1 MDDPPGEDLPPISSP
16 RTQSHRAS
24 VGAASHS
31 TTFENHQSPRQ
42 RVPRSLPPWIDSF
55 ESENGLSTEEQLRLL
70 NLPSRAHAAQHNYG
84 PSDTER
90 RVSRDGFV
98 DIGLDPVPSHG
109 TTSQRRR
116 LTVQQL
122 LRGRRGQQG
131 RKWDHLRT
139 AEPVIVPAHFFQ
151 NQDPALAWRS
161 YLQSS
166 VYGRMEGEESE
177 VVDPEFLDEL
187 QPDFS
192 RPFDKPLY
200 PHEQPHAHGAN
211 DRRRRR
217 RTFWER
223 AWRAILRHPLVP
235 LMFRLIVLVSSM
247 SSLAVA
253 ARIYMHEDRQD
264 RSSAERTQSVVA
276 IVVDTVAVPYIGY
289 MLWDEYTG
297 KPLGLRAATQKI
309 ALILLD
315 LFFIIFK
322 SASTALAFE
331 SLVYHMDRQVA
342 AITALS
348 RALTSMM
355 VVGLVA
361 WTMNFMVNIFRTV
374 ARLGPGE
381 G

>member
-1 MDDPPGEDLPPISSP
+1 M
-16 RTQSHRAS
+16 
-24 VGAASHS
+24 
-31 TTFENHQSPRQ
+31 
-42 RVPRSLPPWIDSF
+42 
-55 ESENGLSTEEQLRLL
+55 
-70 NLPSRAHAAQHNYG
+70 
-84 PSDTER
+84 
-90 RVSRDGFV
+90 SRDGFI
-98 DIGLDPVPSHG
+98 DWGRDPVSSHPN
-109 TTSQRRR
+109 SQPKRIT
-116 LTVQQL
+116 LQKL
-122 LRGRRGQQG
+122 LKGRRGQQG

-139 AEPVIVPAHFFQ
+139 AEPVIVPANLLQ
-151 NQDPALAWRS
+151 NQDPILAWRS

-177 VVDPEFLDEL
+177 VVDPEMLDEL
-187 QPDFS
+187 QPDFG

-200 PHEQPHAHGAN
+200 PHEHAHARDAN
-211 DRRRRR
+211 GRRWTKRR
-217 RTFWER
+217 RTLWER
-223 AWRAILRHPLVP
+223 AWRLILRHPLVP
-235 LMFRLIVLVSSM
+235 LMFRLIVLVTSV

-253 ARIYMHEDRQD
+253 ARIFMHEDALD
-264 RSSAERTQSVVA
+264 NNSAERTQSIVA

-331 SLVYHMDRQVA
+331 SLVYHMGQRVED
-342 AITALS
+342 ITALS

-374 ARLGPGE
+374 ARLGPGD